1 MSAADSRLAPYR
13 GRFAPSPT
21 GPLHAGSVVA
31 ALASWL
37 DARAHRGQWLVRIED
52 TDTPRCAA
60 GAAALILRQLACL
73 GLQPD
78 EPVQWQSKRTL
89 HYEAALNVLCAK
101 GHAYGCA
108 CSRQDI
114 ERALAAAGQARER
127 HAMAVYPGT
136 CRAGTQ
142 GRGVRAWRARVQG
155 MNDWRWHDRRLGS
168 QQQDLEA
175 QIGDFVIKR
184 SDGLWAYQLAV
195 VVDDGLQGIT
205 HVVRGED
212 LADNTPRQQ
221 HLQNLLGLPTPD
233 YLHTA
238 LVLSPDGQKLS
249 KQTGAQAVDV
259 HDPLHA
265 LRAAARVLELEVG
278 GDNPAA
284 VEEPTVNRWL
294 ELAIEAWGQRWC
306 RTAPALGRL

>member
-1 MSAADSRLAPYR
+1 LAPYR

-37 DARAHRGQWLVRIED
+37 DARAHGGSWLVRIED
-52 TDTPRCAA
+52 TDKPRCVN
-60 GAAALILRQLACL
+60 GADAFILHQLACL

-89 HYEAALNVLCAK
+89 HYETALKELCAK

-114 ERALAAAGQARER
+114 ERALAAAGHARER

-136 CRAGTQ
+136 CRAGLQ
-142 GRGVRAWRARVQG
+142 GTEVRAWRVRVQG
-155 MNDWRWHDRRLGS
+155 MKNWRWLDRRLGP
-168 QQQDLEA
+168 QQQDLET
-175 QIGDFVIKR
+175 QVGDFVVKR

-221 HLQNLLGLPTPD
+221 HLQHLLGLPRPH
-233 YLHTA
+233 YLHTG
-238 LVLSPDGQKLS
+238 LVRSHDGQKLS

-259 HDPLHA
+259 RNPLQA
-265 LRAAARVLELEVG
+265 LRAAARVLELDVACDDSAVG
-278 GDNPAA
+278 QDTA
-284 VEEPTVNRWL
+284 VSRWL
-294 ELAIEAWGQRWC
+294 ELATEAWGQRWC
-306 RTAPALGRL
+306 AAAATRGRP